1 MNAST
6 RLEPPKSRAV
16 RPTLTGG
23 IGWLGLLLG
32 VLLIAAGVAPW
43 WLFGDSARTQLGVDR
58 GAPVA
63 IPVDLPVGY
72 DIADSFGYGTNAK
85 GRPDKSLISVEA
97 AEDAAADTSR
107 QVHICV
113 DDAANN
119 DHPCGPG
126 IAGNLVRVVDG
137 RRIVISLP
145 DDSTA
150 TRADWQSVQFT
161 THVDDVAWLD

>member
-1 MNAST
+1 
-6 RLEPPKSRAV
+6 
-16 RPTLTGG
+16 
-23 IGWLGLLLG
+23 
-32 VLLIAAGVAPW
+32 VAPW
-43 WLFGDSARTQLGVDR
+43 WLFGDGARRQLGVDR

-63 IPVDLPVGY
+63 IPVDLPSGY
-72 DIADSFGYGTNAK
+72 DIPDSFGYGTDAK
-85 GRPDKSLISVEA
+85 GRPDKSLINVEA
-97 AEDAAADTSR
+97 AKDAAAHASR

-119 DHPCGPG
+119 DHPCGPE

-145 DDSTA
+145 EDSTA
-150 TRADWQSVQFT
+150 TRAEWQSVQFT